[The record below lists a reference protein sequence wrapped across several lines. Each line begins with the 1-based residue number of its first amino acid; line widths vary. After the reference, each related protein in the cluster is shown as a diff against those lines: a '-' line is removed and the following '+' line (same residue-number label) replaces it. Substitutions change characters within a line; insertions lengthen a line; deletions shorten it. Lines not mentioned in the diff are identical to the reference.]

1 VKRFLSLGAGVQS
14 STIALMIA
22 HGEIE
27 PVDAAIFAD
36 TQWEP
41 PAVYEWLDWLCEQ
54 VPFPVH
60 RVTRGSLR
68 DSVIEKQHPI
78 LTETYTRA
86 SVPWHIKNP
95 DGSSGFGMRQCTR
108 EFKLYPLN
116 QEKRRL
122 LGLKKGQRAK
132 GVLCETLIGISTD
145 EASRMRDS
153 SDAWSVNVYPLID
166 ARMSRADCLRWMRD
180 HGYPA
185 PPKSSCIVCPFH
197 NDSEWRRLKQDPEL
211 WSEVVFIDGVIRKPV
226 RGMRGEQFVHRKLI
240 PIEEVDFSTLEDH
253 GQINMFENEC
263 EGMCGV

>member
-1 VKRFLSLGAGVQS
+1 MKRFLSLGAGVQS

-27 PVDAAIFAD
+27 PIDCAIFAD

-41 PAVYEWLDWLCEQ
+41 PAVYEWLDWLCGQ
-54 VPFPVH
+54 VPYPVH

-68 DSVIEKQHPI
+68 QSVLEKQNA
-78 LTETYTRA
+78 TGQRFA
-86 SVPWHIKNP
+86 SVPWFTKGP
-95 DGSSGFGMRQCTR
+95 EGDGMGRRQCTQ
-108 EFKLYPLN
+108 EFKLQPLRL
-116 QEKRRL
+116 EKRRL
-122 LGLKKGQRAK
+122 LGLAKGERAK

-153 SDAWSVNVYPLID
+153 REPWSVNAYPLID

-197 NDSEWRRLKQDPEL
+197 SNAEWRRLKKDPVL
-211 WSEVVFIDGVIRKPV
+211 WKEVVEIDALIREPV
-226 RGMRGEQFVHRKLI
+226 RGMIGEQFVHPKRI
-240 PIEEVDFSTLEDH
+240 PIDEVDLSTLEDH
-253 GQINMFENEC
+253 GQVNMFENEC